1 MHHFHVVFLCLPPSV
16 TTANSSRQLTDS
28 GRFVGGEAKRDRSDI
43 VKLGGPADVWEAKR
57 DRSDIVKLGGPAD
70 V

>member
-43 VKLGGPADVWEAKR
+43 VWEAKR